1 MRLIV
6 HPQDSR
12 RVDLGIALRGRQA
25 GVTEQLLDLPQVG
38 AVGEQMRCKAMAEAS
53 GFSNPG
59 RP

>member
-38 AVGEQMRCKAMAEAS
+38 AVGEQMRCKAMAE
-53 GFSNPG
+53 GIRLF
-59 RP
+59 